1 MSSQQVLVK
10 EFRGDDFQVTGGRWP
25 SSQQGL
31 WFSFDAHF
39 PIAEE
44 HDEGTVYRT
53 RVVCPP
59 STSYCL
65 YDHITVDNVL
75 CFDDEGDPVGLD
87 AVMLERLLED
97 VRAEYAEE
105 EEVFADLWISY

>member
-10 EFRGDDFQVTGGRWP
+10 EFRDDDYQATGGRWP

-39 PIAEE
+39 PVAKEYDPGDPQT
-44 HDEGTVYRT
+44 H
-53 RVVCPP
+53 PP
-59 STSYCL
+59 CNDYSL
-65 YDHITVDNVL
+65 YDQITIDNVF

-87 AVMLERLLED
+87 AVMLERLQED
-97 VRAEYAEE
+97 VRAEYSESE
-105 EEVFADLWISY
+105 DMFGDLWISN